1 MPGLS
6 FMRTASYRAFVDPPS
21 SVLCSGLCGRQK
33 PDGHQPLLY
42 EAQQEVALERGFF
55 NFALERGPPH
65 PSGDSP
71 IVKNWPDRFP
81 EGGERWVSS

>member
-1 MPGLS
+1 MPGPS

-33 PDGHQPLLY
+33 PDGHQPLLW

-55 NFALERGPPH
+55 NFALERGPPLA
-65 PSGDSP
+65 PSFR
-71 IVKNWPDRFP
+71 RFTYRK
-81 EGGERWVSS
+81 ELAR